1 MWISSVFR
9 RDGDGVEVDHA
20 ASAGHRND
28 EILYHGRAMS
38 AAPFDTLKYAEAL
51 KAAGV
56 PDVQAKAQAE
66 ALADAL
72 REGGRE
78 LVTKADL
85 KVAIAELK
93 AEIQAMLNRQL
104 LTLTGIIIGSMVA
117 MTGIFAAIVKLL

>member
-1 MWISSVFR
+1 
-9 RDGDGVEVDHA
+9 
-20 ASAGHRND
+20 
-28 EILYHGRAMS
+28 MS